1 VSDEQELTELVRE
14 VERHM
19 AETGWDQPAQL
30 FAVVPTAELLA
41 AQPDLAGQLDPASPF
56 TPIAQEALPSPDLA
70 DALATIMWPAEVA
83 GCAVVQEI
91 MVAPPGADLEAD
103 SAADPTP
110 EAGYREARLVAAVL
124 RDGPAAC
131 ALRMRDPRSDAEE
144 QLIESADL
152 APNLVGAL
160 RGTFAPA

>member
-1 VSDEQELTELVRE
+1 MTDDQELAELVRE

-41 AQPDLAGQLDPASPF
+41 AQPDLAEQLDPASPF
-56 TPIAQEALPSPDLA
+56 TPIAQEAMPSPDLA

-91 MVAPPGADLEAD
+91 MVAPPDAD
-103 SAADPTP
+103 STADPTP

>member
-1 VSDEQELTELVRE
+1 MTDEQELTALVRE
-14 VERHM
+14 VEQHM

-56 TPIAQEALPSPDLA
+56 TPIAQDALPSADLA
-70 DALATIMWPAEVA
+70 DALATIVWPGEVA

-91 MVAPPGADLEAD
+91 MVAPPGPDTG
-103 SAADPTP
+103 AAPTP
-110 EAGYREARLVAAVL
+110 EAGFREARLVAAVL

-131 ALRMRDPRSDAEE
+131 ALRMRDPRSDAEQE
-144 QLIESADL
+144 LIESADL
-152 APNLVGAL
+152 APNLVIAL
-160 RGTFAPA
+160 RGTLADA

>member
-1 VSDEQELTELVRE
+1 VTDEQELTALVRE
-14 VERHM
+14 VEQHM

-30 FAVVPTAELLA
+30 FAVVPTAQLLA
-41 AQPDLAGQLDPASPF
+41 AQPHLAGQVDAASPL
-56 TPIAQEALPSPDLA
+56 TPIAQDSLPAPDLA

-91 MVAPPGADLEAD
+91 MVAPPGPDTG
-103 SAADPTP
+103 AAPTP
-110 EAGYREARLVAAVL
+110 EAGFREARLVAAVL

-144 QLIESADL
+144 ELVESADL
-152 APNLVGAL
+152 APNLVDAL
-160 RGTFAPA
+160 RRTFAPA

>member
-1 VSDEQELTELVRE
+1 MDEQQLTALVRE
-14 VERHM
+14 VEQHM

-41 AQPDLAGQLDPASPF
+41 AQPELAGQLDPASPL

-91 MVAPPGADLEAD
+91 MVAPPGPDTG
-103 SAADPTP
+103 AAPTP
-110 EAGYREARLVAAVL
+110 EAGFREARLVAAVL

-131 ALRMRDPRSDAEE
+131 ALRMRDPRSAAEQ

-160 RGTFAPA
+160 RRTFAPA

>member
-1 VSDEQELTELVRE
+1 MDEQELTALVRE
-14 VERHM
+14 VEQHM

-41 AQPDLAGQLDPASPF
+41 AQPELAGQLDPASPL
-56 TPIAQEALPSPDLA
+56 TPIAQEAMPSPDLA

-91 MVAPPGADLEAD
+91 MVAPPGLDTG
-103 SAADPTP
+103 AAPTP
-110 EAGYREARLVAAVL
+110 EAGFREARLVAAVL

-131 ALRMRDPRSDAEE
+131 ALRMRDPRSDAEQ

-160 RGTFAPA
+160 RRTFAPA

>member
-1 VSDEQELTELVRE
+1 MTDEQELTALVRE
-14 VERHM
+14 VEQHM

-56 TPIAQEALPSPDLA
+56 TPIAQEALPAPDLA
-70 DALATIMWPAEVA
+70 DALATIMWPAGVA

-91 MVAPPGADLEAD
+91 MVAPPGPDTG
-103 SAADPTP
+103 AAPTP

-131 ALRMRDPRSDAEE
+131 ALRMRDPRSDAEQE
-144 QLIESADL
+144 LIESADL

-160 RGTFAPA
+160 RRTFVPA